1 MQVDL
6 TITISAIL
14 GASAVISPML
24 TAIINNK
31 HQRKMKKMEYEH
43 ENEKASL
50 FYKRGIFEDYL
61 KYTGQCIAYATENGL
76 QEYGKMYSLA
86 LIYFPGWPSRRI
98 DNNQFF
104 YSCHEMGY
112 CQFSIKCTGP

>member
-14 GASAVISPML
+14 SASAVISPML
-24 TAIINNK
+24 TAFINNK

-61 KYTGQCIAYATENGL
+61 HRSMYCLCNRKWITGVWKNVL
-76 QEYGKMYSLA
+76 SSFNL
-86 LIYFPGWPSRRI
+86 LPG
-98 DNNQFF
+98 
-104 YSCHEMGY
+104 
-112 CQFSIKCTGP
+112 